1 MNTHRH
7 VVLIGLGKVGRA
19 LLEEMPASWTV
30 SAVDTSAEAL
40 EALPDSHGGQTTVK
54 LLGDATSRLVLN
66 QAGLTGR
73 TMVAILTG
81 SDETNLEIARVIRA
95 HFQVDDLVCLLY
107 SDENIADSGLTQNE
121 ISLRTVASARHTM
134 NRFSH
139 SEPHFLADQL
149 ARGELQVIQ
158 VLPGSAAVGRTLSQL
173 KPRRWLVAA
182 IYRNDSLVVPHGE
195 TVLESGDRVMLT
207 GDPDVVDSVANFIHG
222 AEAVFPAQYGASIG
236 YLGNADVL
244 KEAAWLQ
251 EKTKAESLVSLSP
264 ESLDSA
270 HLSAADIALN
280 LSRQEVG
287 LLILESRPLRI
298 ASRLGLRRSKRKKLI
313 LAARVPVLV
322 ARSARPYK
330 RILLAVSS
338 QESLNAVSVIAM
350 DIATLVGASLTV
362 LTVLPPSLSK
372 GEEAL
377 APLRAIPRQIADLGR
392 LRGLEVDMVI
402 TEGNPIQQIR
412 SYAQDFDLLV
422 VGHSHQSRNTVFT
435 PDISLYLLHE
445 TPCSVMFVP
454 WNVAGR

>member
-1 MNTHRH
+1 MKTHRH
-7 VVLIGLGKVGRA
+7 VVLIGLGNVGRA
-19 LLEEMPASWTV
+19 LLEELPVSWTV

-40 EALPDSHGGQTTVK
+40 EALPESRGGQTTIK

-66 QAGLTGR
+66 QAGLSSR

-95 HFQVDDLVCLLY
+95 HFQVSDLVCLLD
-107 SDENIADSGLTQNE
+107 SEENSAASGLTQHE
-121 ISLRTVASARHTM
+121 ISLRSVAAARHTM

-149 ARGELQVIQ
+149 ARGELQVVQ

-182 IYRNDSLVVPHGE
+182 IYRNDALVVPHGE
-195 TVLESGDRVMLT
+195 TILESGDRVMLT

-236 YLGNADVL
+236 YLGDADVL
-244 KEAAWLQ
+244 KEATWLQ
-251 EKTKAESLVSLSP
+251 EKTTAESLVSLPP
-264 ESLDSA
+264 ETLDSTN
-270 HLSAADIALN
+270 LSAADIALN

-287 LLILESRPLRI
+287 LLVLESRPLRLV
-298 ASRLGLRRSKRKKLI
+298 SRLGLQRSKRKKLI
-313 LAARVPVLV
+313 LAARVPVLIV
-322 ARSARPYK
+322 RSTRPYR

-350 DIATLVGASLTV
+350 DIATQVGASLTV

-377 APLRAIPRQIADLGR
+377 APLRAMPRQVADLGR
-392 LRGLEVDMVI
+392 LHGLEVDMVI
-402 TEGNPIQQIR
+402 TEGNPIKQIR
-412 SYAQDFDLLV
+412 SHANDFDLLV
-422 VGHSHQSRNTVFT
+422 IGHSHQSRNTIFT
-435 PDISLYLLHE
+435 PDISMHLLHS
-445 TPCSVMFVP
+445 TPCSVLFVP